1 MKKLEAVFDLPFE
14 GITNNIYLVSIIH
27 CLVSFAEYK
36 NFEGD
41 THSGCLLS
49 TYITLINN
57 SQMSMQVKQISA
69 IVATSSM
76 MTDDPLTLSRVDLQ
90 KALKAFKL
98 PATGTTD
105 TLRQRYVSFQQSNGA
120 VATQSTSIAAS
131 KDAGKPEKRGK
142 RFRNNPPKGVQ
153 QRIDRALSQSMYLVT
168 KSDVQDL
175 SCTFVVLGSTGNVYD
190 VTINRT
196 PHCSCPDHAKGNLC
210 KHILFVLLKVMAI
223 PSSSPL
229 VYQQAWIKTEL
240 EEMYSCM
247 AQRFQQVSGAVLAK
261 SVVRNEY
268 AKLQRGPVLQVA
280 CRQDQEDCPICF
292 DILEGAADNL
302 HCRTQCGANFHAK
315 CISHWLQQQR
325 SHPTCPNCRQPWDGT
340 TKRTTNGFKN
350 LGRLQGQSPQRD
362 MSSYSS
368 WYRRYHDPEYYE

>member
-1 MKKLEAVFDLPFE
+1 M
-14 GITNNIYLVSIIH
+14 
-27 CLVSFAEYK
+27 
-36 NFEGD
+36 
-41 THSGCLLS
+41 S
-49 TYITLINN
+49 T
-57 SQMSMQVKQISA
+57 QVKQVKA
-69 IVATSSM
+69 VASIT
-76 MTDDPLTLSRVDLQ
+76 MTADPFTLSRAELQ
-90 KALKAFKL
+90 AALKAFKL
-98 PATGTTD
+98 PATGSTD
-105 TLRQRYVSFQQSNGA
+105 TLRERYVSMQQSNGA
-120 VATQSTSIAAS
+120 TPSAAAF
-131 KDAGKPEKRGK
+131 KDTGKPEKRSK
-142 RFRNNPPKGVQ
+142 RYRSNPPKNVQ

-168 KSDVQDL
+168 KSDVQDDL

-190 VTINRT
+190 VTIQRT

-240 EEMYSCM
+240 EEMYACM
-247 AQRFQQVSGAVLAK
+247 AQRFLQVSGAVLAK

-268 AKLQRGPVLQVA
+268 AKLQRGPAPQVA

-292 DILEGAADNL
+292 DVLEAAADNL

-315 CISHWLQQQR
+315 CIRHWLQQQR
-325 SHPTCPNCRQPWDGT
+325 SHPTCPNCRQPWEGT
-340 TKRTTNGFKN
+340 TKTTKLNDGFQN

-368 WYRRYHDPEYYE
+368 WYRRYHDPDYYE

>member
-1 MKKLEAVFDLPFE
+1 M
-14 GITNNIYLVSIIH
+14 
-27 CLVSFAEYK
+27 
-36 NFEGD
+36 
-41 THSGCLLS
+41 S
-49 TYITLINN
+49 T
-57 SQMSMQVKQISA
+57 QVKPINA
-69 IVATSSM
+69 IVATT
-76 MTDDPLTLSRVDLQ
+76 MTKDPSILSRGELQ
-90 KALKAFKL
+90 TVLKAFKL

-105 TLRQRYVSFQQSNGA
+105 TLRQRYVSFRQSNGA
-120 VATQSTSIAAS
+120 KSSTTHIALSS
-131 KDAGKPEKRGK
+131 KEVGKPEKRSK
-142 RFRNNPPKGVQ
+142 RYRSNPPKGIQ

-175 SCTFVVLGSTGNVYD
+175 SCTFVVLGSTGNVYE
-190 VTINRT
+190 VTIRRS

-240 EEMYSCM
+240 EEMYACM
-247 AQRFQQVSGAVLAK
+247 EQRFQQVSGAVLAK

-268 AKLQRGPVLQVA
+268 AKLQRDPVPQVA

-292 DILEGAADNL
+292 DVLEAAADNM

-325 SHPTCPNCRQPWDGT
+325 SHPTCPNCRQPWEGT
-340 TKRTTNGFKN
+340 TKTTTNGGFQN

-368 WYRRYHDPEYYE
+368 WYRRYHDPDYYE